1 MTQRNAAAYDN
12 AIDSNRRPHT
22 APRTMDTKMRHA
34 LSLMRRVVWL
44 VNWANGTQKL
54 TSRVSTRLHPLDYR
68 LVQNPLVR

>member
-1 MTQRNAAAYDN
+1 
-12 AIDSNRRPHT
+12 
-22 APRTMDTKMRHA
+22 MRHA

-68 LVQNPLVR
+68 MVQNPLVR